1 MEDNN
6 FYDDLAAS
14 EPLDCD
20 GGAYAIQELAECIKW
35 LADVQIYQGSKEC
48 ADIYNGDNAC
58 GGWYVAKINQ
68 TIAEKILTITEKMI
82 SKE

>member
-35 LADVQIYQGSKEC
+35 LADV
-48 ADIYNGDNAC
+48 
-58 GGWYVAKINQ
+58 
-68 TIAEKILTITEKMI
+68 
-82 SKE
+82 